1 MRWLLILAVLAPLG
15 ACTQAPL
22 DAETIAQTLCDC
34 ITPTGTTAC
43 VDDLEPEID
52 AANAACTQC
61 IEAHET
67 SCKDLVAECQT
78 TCISQEVP
86 DGSP

>member
-1 MRWLLILAVLAPLG
+1 MRWLLVLAVLG

-43 VDDLEPEID
+43 VDELEPEI
-52 AANAACTQC
+52 NAGNPACTQC

-67 SCKDLVAECQT
+67 SCKDLVADCQT
-78 TCISQEVP
+78 SCIVEELP
-86 DGSP
+86 DGTP